1 MLSKRIIVCMD
12 VKDGKVVK
20 GVKFKN
26 HKVLGDI
33 IDLSQK
39 YESSG
44 ADELVFYDICA
55 SADNRTINY
64 DWISEVADKIS
75 IPFCVAGGITSVE
88 KARKAFSSGA
98 DKISINSPALNRP
111 ELINE
116 LVDEFGS
123 QSIVVGI
130 DSQWL
135 NDDYYVYKYT
145 GRESTCISSR
155 KRTLDWVKE
164 VTNRGA
170 GEIVLNSMNS
180 DGTKSGYDIKQLN
193 LVKDIS
199 RLPIVAS
206 GGAGSMSDFK
216 KLFKNSSINSALA
229 AGVFHRDEISIE
241 NLKLYLK
248 MSQIEVRL

>member
-33 IDLSQK
+33 IDLSTK
-39 YESSG
+39 YEASG

-75 IPFCVAGGITSVE
+75 IPFRVAGGITSVE
-88 KARKAFSSGA
+88 IARKAFSSGA
-98 DKISINSPALNRP
+98 DKISINSPALSRP

-116 LVDEFGS
+116 LVEEFGS

-130 DSQWL
+130 DSQWI
-135 NDDYYVYKYT
+135 NGDYYVYKYT
-145 GRESTCISSR
+145 GRESTSISSQ

-164 VTNRGA
+164 VIDRGA
-170 GEIVLNSMNS
+170 GELVLNSMNS

-193 LVKDIS
+193 LVKNIS
-199 RLPIVAS
+199 NIPIIAS

-216 KLFKNSSINSALA
+216 KLFKNTSITSALA
-229 AGVFHRDEISIE
+229 AGVFHRDEVSIE

-248 MSQIEVRL
+248 MSNVGVRL